1 MSDVQYELGYQAMA
15 ETIGNGGDIF
25 AKLNDFSS
33 NEGPA
38 SATFKGAVSC
48 VLTAYVVLRERG
60 VDTGTCE
67 HVATGHFLK
76 SDGPTMCIELNRWFA
91 SGNTE
96 SIRKCLATMA
106 YVVNHYRAMIRFKS
120 QGASPTPAQPL
131 DVRVV
136 NMPAPATEPAQVQVV
151 AMPARITNTR
161 VERDQTGEIVSTTQ
175 LQQDVAA

>member
-33 NEGPA
+33 NEGTA

-67 HVATGHFLK
+67 HVATNHFLK
-76 SDGPTMCIELNRWFA
+76 GDGPTMCIELNRWFA

-96 SIRKCLATMA
+96 SIRKALGAMA
-106 YVVNHYRAMIRFKS
+106 YVVQYYRAMVSFK
-120 QGASPTPAQPL
+120 APEPAPAQPL
-131 DVRVV
+131 EVRVI
-136 NMPAPATEPAQVQVV
+136 NMPAPATEPTQVQVV
-151 AMPARITNTR
+151 AMPPRFTTST
-161 VERDQTGEIVSTTQ
+161 VERDSRGHITSTTQ
-175 LQQDVAA
+175 LEQDVAA